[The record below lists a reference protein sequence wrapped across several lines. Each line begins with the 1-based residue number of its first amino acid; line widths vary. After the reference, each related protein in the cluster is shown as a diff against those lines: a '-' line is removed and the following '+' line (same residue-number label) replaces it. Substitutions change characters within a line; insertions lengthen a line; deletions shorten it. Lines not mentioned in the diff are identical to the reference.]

1 MILLRDQLVGAERF
15 DAAFREYIRRWAW
28 KHPTPA
34 DFFRTMDDA
43 LGEDLSWFWH
53 SWFYTTETLDQAVE
67 SVVTITDSAG
77 RVTSRIFLRNVGAMV
92 MPVTLDVTL
101 DDGTVQRLRLPVEVW
116 YGGDHYVAAVPGP
129 RRVTTVVV
137 DPDSVF
143 PDVNRGNNRWQSK
156 R

>member
-1 MILLRDQLVGAERF
+1 
-15 DAAFREYIRRWAW
+15 
-28 KHPTPA
+28 
-34 DFFRTMDDA
+34 

-53 SWFYTTETLDQAVE
+53 AWFYTTDTLDQAVE
-67 SVVTITDSAG
+67 SVVTSTDSAG
-77 RVTSRIFLRNVGAMV
+77 RVTSRIFLRNVGPMV

-101 DDGTVQRLRLPVEVW
+101 DDGTVERLHLPVEVW

-129 RRVTTVVV
+129 RRVTSVVV
-137 DPDSVF
+137 DPDGVF